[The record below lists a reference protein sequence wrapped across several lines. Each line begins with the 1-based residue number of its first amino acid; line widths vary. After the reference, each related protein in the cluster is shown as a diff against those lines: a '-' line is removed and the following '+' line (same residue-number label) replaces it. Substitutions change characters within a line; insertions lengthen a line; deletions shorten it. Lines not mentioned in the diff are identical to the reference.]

1 MKDYPV
7 YPVIEVNLSG
17 FYHNSKLVVDMCKEK
32 GIQVAGVVKGTDS
45 YEHSYTEIAQ
55 QMLKA
60 GCTMIGDS
68 RMNTI
73 KKMRETGMNAEILL
87 IRVPMLSELADVV
100 EYVDISLNSE
110 LENIR
115 KMNSIAVNMGKTHKV
130 ILMMDLGDLRE
141 GYINEDELIRDA
153 IFIERELDNIHLYG
167 VGTNLGC
174 YGSIKPD
181 ITNLTKLISI
191 AERMENEIGRKLEII
206 SGGATSTLPMVM
218 NGTIPNRINHLR
230 VGEGIANARDLQD
243 IWGIDMKGFRRDNY
257 RILAQ
262 VIEIKDKPSYPI
274 GQIFV
279 DAFGNTPKYEDK
291 GIRKRA
297 LVALG
302 KRDIGDIFSVIPIM
316 KGIIVEGG
324 SSDHTILDVTDCE
337 MEIKLGDIIQFEAC
351 YEAMIHSTYSSSVV
365 REYIYDTLD

>member
-7 YPVIEVNLSG
+7 YPVLEVNLSG
-17 FYHNSKLVVDMCKEK
+17 IYHNSKLVVDMCKEK
-32 GIQVAGVVKGTDS
+32 GIQVVGVVKGTDS

-60 GCTMIGDS
+60 GCTTIGDS

-73 KKMRETGMNAEILL
+73 KRMRETGMNAEILL

-100 EYVDISLNSE
+100 EYADISLNSE
-110 LENIR
+110 LENI
-115 KMNSIAVNMGKTHKV
+115 KIMNSIARNTRKIHKV

-181 ITNLTKLISI
+181 ITNLTSLISI
-191 AERMENEIGRKLEII
+191 AERVENEIGRKLEII
-206 SGGATSTLPMVM
+206 SGGATSTLPMVVD
-218 NGTIPNRINHLR
+218 NTIPDRINHLR
-230 VGEGIANARDLQD
+230 VGDGIVTLALQD
-243 IWGIDMKGFRRDNY
+243 IWGLDIKGFRRDNY

-262 VIEIKDKPSYPI
+262 VVEIKDKPSYPI

-279 DAFGNTPKYEDK
+279 DAFGNTVEYEDK

-297 LVALG
+297 LAALG
-302 KRDIGDIFSVIPIM
+302 KRDVGDIFSVVPTV
-316 KGIIVEGG
+316 KGITVEGG
-324 SSDHTILDVTDCE
+324 SSDHIILDVTDSE
-337 MEIKLGDIIQFEAC
+337 IEIKLGDIILFEAS
-351 YEAMIHSTYSSSVV
+351 YGAMIHSTYSSSVV
-365 REYIYDTLD
+365 KEYIYDTSD

>member
-7 YPVIEVNLSG
+7 YPVLEVNLSG
-17 FYHNSKLVVDMCKEK
+17 FYHNSKLVVDLCKNK
-32 GIQVAGVVKGTDS
+32 GIQVAGVVKGMDS
-45 YEHSYTEIAQ
+45 YEHSYTEIAR

-68 RMNTI
+68 RINTI
-73 KKMRETGMNAEILL
+73 KRMRETGMNAEVLL
-87 IRVPMLSELADVV
+87 IRIPMPSELADVV
-100 EYVDISLNSE
+100 EYADISLNSE
-110 LENIR
+110 LENIK
-115 KMNSIAVNMGKTHKV
+115 KMNSIAGSNRKIHKV

-141 GYINEDELIRDA
+141 GYSAEDELIRDA
-153 IFIERELDNIHLYG
+153 ILIESELDNIHLCG

-181 ITNLTKLISI
+181 IVNLTKLISI
-191 AERMENEIGRKLEII
+191 AESVEKEIGRKLEII

-218 NGTIPNRINHLR
+218 DNTIPNRINHLR
-230 VGEGIANARDLQD
+230 VGEGIATARDLQD
-243 IWGIDMKGFRRDNY
+243 IWGLDMKGFRRDNY

-262 VIEIKDKPSYPI
+262 VIEIKNKSSYPI

-279 DAFGNTPKYEDK
+279 DAFGNTPVYKDK

-302 KRDIGDIFSVIPIM
+302 KRDIGDIFSVVPTM

-337 MEIKLGDIIQFEAC
+337 TEIKLGDIIQFEAR

-365 REYIYDTLD
+365 KEYICDAK